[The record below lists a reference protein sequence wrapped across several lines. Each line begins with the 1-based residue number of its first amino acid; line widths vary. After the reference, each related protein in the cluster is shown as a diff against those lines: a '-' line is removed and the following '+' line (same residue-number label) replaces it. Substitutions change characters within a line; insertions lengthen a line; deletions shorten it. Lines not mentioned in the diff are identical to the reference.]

1 MRFEGFFHKRAKNM
15 QRQSMA
21 VVLHLIGDCNTFFC
35 FLSGFYI
42 LALLKGGVSRLFLN
56 E

>member
-1 MRFEGFFHKRAKNM
+1 VRFEGFFHKRAKNM